1 MAKLTL
7 IRGLPGSGKS
17 TLAKTYTAEHFEAD
31 MFFINAQ
38 GIYQFDPIKLEQAHA
53 WCKQQTE
60 QALKAGKD
68 VVVANTFVRRWEIQ
82 PYYQLAKKLK
92 AEFEIIECKGEFG
105 SIHGVEQSVIEK
117 MRAKWQ
123 EWRV

>member
-1 MAKLTL
+1 MPKLIL

-17 TLAKTYTAEHFEAD
+17 TLAKTFQAQHFEAD
-31 MFFINAQ
+31 MYFIDKN
-38 GIYQFDPIKLEQAHA
+38 GEYRFNPTLLEQAHA

-60 QALKAGKD
+60 QALRRGED

-82 PYYQLAKKLK
+82 PYYQLARKLK
-92 AEFEIIECKGEFG
+92 VEFEIIECHGEYG